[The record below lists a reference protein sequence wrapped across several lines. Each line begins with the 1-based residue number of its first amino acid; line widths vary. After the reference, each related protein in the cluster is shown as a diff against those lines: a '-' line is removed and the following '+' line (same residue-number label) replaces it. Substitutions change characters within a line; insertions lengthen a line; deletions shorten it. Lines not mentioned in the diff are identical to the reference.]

1 MQHIVPLL
9 WQLESIHA
17 VVIPMESTLKRSTK
31 LCCCLSPSVLSS
43 GQPLCWPLQPELS
56 IRQLTLLSDWD
67 GDGVQQVAAA
77 SSKFYSIACN
87 EWQQTLNWILL
98 RVLVLVFVLSS
109 AGFLRNQCKWK
120 DFLCLSSMLS
130 VFIFGLREID
140 IDFFLFL
147 IFVLAN
153 FQFKLCGFCTFSHLF
168 HLFWAMW
175 NCKPISLDRE
185 LRFGLCILLWHLSGY
200 VGFKAALWLTAK

>member
-31 LCCCLSPSVLSS
+31 LCCCLSPNPPFPWPTALLTSS
-43 GQPLCWPLQPELS
+43 TRV
-56 IRQLTLLSDWD
+56 IHQLVLLSDWD

-168 HLFWAMW
+168 NLFRAIR